1 MIHRLKE
8 FLISKGYTLTEENDC
23 FVAVSPSGNRALI
36 NLRWKTKPVWGK
48 IAKRWE
54 WSMPLLRWQEYQRMG
69 VAYSFIYEKQSG
81 KIYVARL
88 TDLQPQAR
96 TYYAEDLDKGGSV
109 FLPVDAYK
117 TVATV

>member
-1 MIHRLKE
+1 LEI
-8 FLISKGYTLTEENDC
+8 KGYKLTEEGDC
-23 FVAVSPSGNRALI
+23 YNAISPNGNKAII

-48 IAKRWE
+48 VTKRWE
-54 WSMPLLRWQEYQRMG
+54 WSMPLLRWEAYQRMG

-81 KIYVARL
+81 KIYVHSIKEL
-88 TDLQPQAR
+88 MPQAR
-96 TYYAEDLDKGGSV
+96 IYQGEDLDKGGTV